1 MKKIFHGT
9 AVLLSAVLCVSFF
22 SSCGKTSYLQSSSA
36 EGTFSTRSDEA
47 TGETEEEEASAHGAD
62 AENKQENDS
71 AGADSEGSSVAEAAP
86 EPVMIFVEAA
96 GAVAAPGVYRVPAGS
111 RAFEVIALAG
121 GLLPEAD
128 TSDINQA
135 AEVADGMK
143 LYIRRQG
150 EAVSEA
156 PGMQPSGGSTASA
169 SADSSSSGS
178 LVNINTADAATLMT
192 LPGIGQSKADAIISY
207 REEKGPFKKTSD
219 LKKISGIKDGLYSK
233 ISDKITV

>member
-1 MKKIFHGT
+1 M
-9 AVLLSAVLCVSFF
+9 
-22 SSCGKTSYLQSSSA
+22 
-36 EGTFSTRSDEA
+36 
-47 TGETEEEEASAHGAD
+47 
-62 AENKQENDS
+62 
-71 AGADSEGSSVAEAAP
+71 
-86 EPVMIFVEAA
+86 
-96 GAVAAPGVYRVPAGS
+96 AAPGVYRVPAGS

-128 TSDINQA
+128 TAEINQA
-135 AEVADGMK
+135 AEVADGTK

-156 PGMQPSGGSTASA
+156 AVLQPAGGSSA
-169 SADSSSSGS
+169 SSSPESSSSGG

-219 LKKISGIKDGLYSK
+219 LKKISGIKDGLFSK

>member
-1 MKKIFHGT
+1 MKNFFHGT
-9 AVLLSAVLCVSFF
+9 AVLLSAVLCVSLF

-36 EGTFSTRSDEA
+36 DGTFSTRTDEDTYVSDEA
-47 TGETEEEEASAHGAD
+47 DSSNETENVSTGKTESGEES
-62 AENKQENDS
+62 
-71 AGADSEGSSVAEAAP
+71 SEGRSAEAA
-86 EPVMIFVEAA
+86 EPAMIFVEAA

-128 TSDINQA
+128 TSEINQA
-135 AEVADGMK
+135 AEVADGTK

-156 PGMQPSGGSTASA
+156 AVLQPAGGSSA
-169 SADSSSSGS
+169 SSSPESSSSGG

-219 LKKISGIKDGLYSK
+219 LKKISGIKDGLFSK